1 MGNGKWQKSLHVAE
15 KNVVTIWS
23 NRLSKFAN
31 SYFCS
36 GAKTIVRKSC
46 RSLNIVRN
54 EYIPIYLQKSAS
66 IQPRTSPLDLGT
78 WVLPST
84 FYLAWIPFF
93 TTHPVCPRHCLLWPV
108 LHTPMLRRCSTSI
121 VWERKFLKAPVEV
134 NQRDTATFVTSAF
147 MASAEHLLASH
158 WTFFW
163 TRVVF
168 ASTVWAHE
176 HIIVNLQSMTFFDR

>member
-1 MGNGKWQKSLHVAE
+1 MAFLQRLQKIEDCFYILANLAGEIIWMRHISRILSNIWQIMDNVWQKSLHVAE

-46 RSLNIVRN
+46 RSLNIVRH

-84 FYLAWIPFF
+84 FYLAWIPFLQPTQF
-93 TTHPVCPRHCLLWPV
+93 VQGIAFCDQSSTLQCFAVALPR
-108 LHTPMLRRCSTSI
+108 SF
-121 VWERKFLKAPVEV
+121 E
-134 NQRDTATFVTSAF
+134 N
-147 MASAEHLLASH
+147 AS
-158 WTFFW
+158 FW
-163 TRVVF
+163 R
-168 ASTVWAHE
+168 H
-176 HIIVNLQSMTFFDR
+176 R